1 MKLIQNCM
9 YTCKYFSFY
18 FQAIPDSSFT
28 STPYLPGE
36 PEELLISGKFP
47 CAREQ
52 QTFSIQYSGDFSTEV
67 EVVFG
72 TTADEGLLYLLD
84 ALKDE
89 TALEIL
95 R

>member
-1 MKLIQNCM
+1 M

-18 FQAIPDSSFT
+18 FQAISDSSFT
-28 STPYLPGE
+28 SSPYLPGE
-36 PEELLISGKFP
+36 PEDLLISGKFP
-47 CAREQ
+47 SIREQ
-52 QTFSIQYSGDFSTEV
+52 QTFSIQYSGDFSSEV

-89 TALEIL
+89 TALEIW